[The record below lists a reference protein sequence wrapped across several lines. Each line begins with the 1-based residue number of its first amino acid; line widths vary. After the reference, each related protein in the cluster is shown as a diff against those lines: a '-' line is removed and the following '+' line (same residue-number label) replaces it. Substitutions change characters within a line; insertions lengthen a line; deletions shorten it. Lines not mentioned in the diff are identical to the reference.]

1 MSALSSESDSA
12 EKKRKNGDENGEQ
25 PAKKKKARTTFT
37 GRQIFEL
44 EKQFEQKKYLSSAER
59 AEMAALLNVTETQVK
74 IWFQNRRTK
83 WKKQENISS
92 AEVAEHK
99 LNAEK
104 HLLKSSK
111 NKKQGEKTATLAAN
125 TPAAASTSATAAAA
139 TVAASEQLSEDS
151 GSGGVCPEPVDLGV
165 VVVGAGCGG
174 HLTKGRHSGGS
185 NGHNG
190 VPGQSGI
197 NSGPFGCST
206 PTSIPLPL
214 VPLRVSL
221 GSPLVHG
228 GPILTDTATSPGPL
242 LADDLDADDSSD
254 IDIASLEEGP
264 QCRDPGLGLCRPTHR
279 STWSNPERRRTSGLK
294 APQSSR

>member
-1 MSALSSESDSA
+1 M
-12 EKKRKNGDENGEQ
+12 
-25 PAKKKKARTTFT
+25 
-37 GRQIFEL
+37 
-44 EKQFEQKKYLSSAER
+44 
-59 AEMAALLNVTETQVK
+59 QVK

-111 NKKQGEKTATLAAN
+111 NKKQGEKTATLAAS

-264 QCRDPGLGLCRPTHR
+264 QCRDPGLGLCRADSPVNLVKPRAPPDFRSKSPAELKMKIEDLRGCDDNGVMLSNVSEGCARADVNDSNMEDSGDKSCPT
-279 STWSNPERRRTSGLK
+279 
-294 APQSSR
+294 A